1 MILIENA
8 VALMILGSLDAPL
21 FEGADMA
28 IVRCTG
34 FATIDVRLPALE
46 CAGLAVGERAAI
58 HAVGDALLLIHV
70 ALHIALCRWPHSFG
84 FRPYSAL
91 PVRRD

>member
-21 FEGADMA
+21 FEGTDMA

-46 CAGLAVGERAAI
+46 YAGLAGCAAQI
-58 HAVGDALLLIHV
+58 SCPAARTLN
-70 ALHIALCRWPHSFG
+70 CK
-84 FRPYSAL
+84 
-91 PVRRD
+91 